1 MDFSHRLEGYFQ
13 RRYRSFLYRE
23 ICRFSSGKMANLAA
37 AGARMVTLSHIQSAL
52 AKVRKSIYVSPCTR
66 SETFSELT
74 GNSIY
79 LKLENRQR
87 TGAYKE
93 RGALNKLLSL
103 TAEERS
109 QGVIA
114 ASAGNHAQAVAY
126 HASNL
131 GIRAR
136 IVMPLPTPLIKVSAT
151 RGYGGD
157 VVLHGSNYDEAYEEA
172 LRLSAQDHLTFVHA
186 FDDDAVIAGQG
197 TLGLELL
204 EQHPDLEAV
213 VVPIGGGG
221 LIGGIGCALK
231 ETNPRIQVIG
241 VQPARIPSVKV
252 ALSEGKPVTLPSA
265 VTIADGIAVR
275 RAGERTLP
283 LIQKYV
289 DDIVTVEE
297 EEIANAV
304 LLLLER
310 EKMLAEGAGAAAVAA
325 IVNRRIPAIR
335 DSATREKPGKKVV
348 AIVSGG
354 NIDVTLLARII
365 ERGLVKDGR
374 LVRLRV
380 HLPDYPGALHR
391 LTGILA
397 QHRANIVET
406 SYDRAYHNVN
416 LGDTA
421 IDVTMETRGP
431 DHIAELISA
440 LGANG
445 YTHERIL

>member
-1 MDFSHRLEGYFQ
+1 
-13 RRYRSFLYRE
+13 
-23 ICRFSSGKMANLAA
+23 
-37 AGARMVTLSHIQSAL
+37 MVTLSQIQSAL
-52 AKVRKSIYVSPCTR
+52 VRVRQSILVSPCTR
-66 SETFSELT
+66 SATFSEFT
-74 GNSIY
+74 GNSVY

-103 TAEERS
+103 TADERS

-151 RGYGGD
+151 RGYGAD
-157 VVLHGSNYDEAYEEA
+157 VVLHGANYDEAFAEA
-172 LRLSAQDHLTFVHA
+172 LRLSAQDRLTFVHA

-204 EQHPDLEAV
+204 EQHPDLEVV

-221 LIGGIGCALK
+221 LIGGIACALK

-241 VQPARIPSVKV
+241 VQPARLPSLKV
-252 ALSEGKPVTLPSA
+252 ALAEGKPVTLPAA

-275 RAGERTLP
+275 RTGERTLP

-289 DDIVTVEE
+289 DDVVTAEE

-310 EKMLAEGAGAAAVAA
+310 EKTLAEGAGAAAVAA
-325 IVNRRIPAIR
+325 LVNRRIPALHAA
-335 DSATREKPGKKVV
+335 SAKKENANTGDNSGNNLSGNHSGKKVI
-348 AIVSGG
+348 AIVTGG

-421 IDVTMETRGP
+421 IDITMETRGP

>member
-1 MDFSHRLEGYFQ
+1 M
-13 RRYRSFLYRE
+13 
-23 ICRFSSGKMANLAA
+23 
-37 AGARMVTLSHIQSAL
+37 
-52 AKVRKSIYVSPCTR
+52 
-66 SETFSELT
+66 
-74 GNSIY
+74 
-79 LKLENRQR
+79 
-87 TGAYKE
+87 
-93 RGALNKLLSL
+93 
-103 TAEERS
+103 
-109 QGVIA
+109 
-114 ASAGNHAQAVAY
+114 
-126 HASNL
+126 
-131 GIRAR
+131 
-136 IVMPLPTPLIKVSAT
+136 
-151 RGYGGD
+151 
-157 VVLHGSNYDEAYEEA
+157 
-172 LRLSAQDHLTFVHA
+172 RLSAQDHLTFVHA

-241 VQPARIPSVKV
+241 VQPARLPSVKV
-252 ALSEGKPVTLPSA
+252 ALSEGKSVTLPAA

-275 RAGERTLP
+275 RVGTRTLP
-283 LIQKYV
+283 LVQKYV

-297 EEIANAV
+297 EEIANGV

-310 EKMLAEGAGAAAVAA
+310 EKILAEGAGAAALAA
-325 IVNRRIPAIR
+325 LVNHRIPMMQA
-335 DSATREKPGKKVV
+335 SSGKKVI
-348 AIVSGG
+348 ALVSGG

-380 HLPDYPGALHR
+380 HLPDYPGALHK

-397 QHRANIVET
+397 ERRANIVET

-421 IDVTMETRGP
+421 IDITMETRGP

-440 LGANG
+440 LSAHG

>member
-1 MDFSHRLEGYFQ
+1 
-13 RRYRSFLYRE
+13 
-23 ICRFSSGKMANLAA
+23 
-37 AGARMVTLSHIQSAL
+37 MVNASDIQAAL
-52 AKVRKSIYVSPCTR
+52 ARIRKSIHVSPCSR
-66 SETFSELT
+66 SEVFSELT
-74 GNSIY
+74 GNAIY
-79 LKLENRQR
+79 LKLESRQR

-93 RGALNKLLSL
+93 RGALNKLLTL
-103 TAEERS
+103 TAEERA

-126 HASNL
+126 HAANL
-131 GIRAR
+131 GIRAK
-136 IVMPLPTPLIKVSAT
+136 IVMPLATPLIKVSAT
-151 RGYGGD
+151 RGYGGE
-157 VVLHGSNYDEAYEEA
+157 VILFGANYDEAYDEA
-172 LRLSAQDHLTFVHA
+172 TRLSAEEHLTFVHA
-186 FDDDAVIAGQG
+186 FNDDAVIAGQG

-204 EQHPDLEAV
+204 EQHLDLEAV
-213 VVPIGGGG
+213 IVPVGGGG
-221 LIGGIGCALK
+221 LIGGVGCALK
-231 ETNPRIQVIG
+231 ETNPNIRVIG
-241 VQPARIPSVKV
+241 VQPARLPSLKV
-252 ALSEGKPVTLPSA
+252 ALSKGEPVTLPSA

-275 RAGERTLP
+275 RTGERTLP
-283 LIQKYV
+283 LVQKYV

-310 EKMLAEGAGAAAVAA
+310 EKILAEGAGAAALAA
-325 IVNRRIPAIR
+325 LVNRRIPALQHAR
-335 DSATREKPGKKVV
+335 QEKTGRKIVV
-348 AIVSGG
+348 LVTGG

-421 IDVTMETRGP
+421 IDITMETRGP

-445 YTHERIL
+445 YQHERIL